1 MKNVSMALET
11 DSEKWLDFAKI
22 IALCIAP
29 YFLIKNYIDKYF
41 KDKAL
46 EREAALQVLINQTID
61 TRVTPEI
68 KRLADSVDKL
78 RETVSE
84 LQIKANNRQ

>member
-1 MKNVSMALET
+1 MKTLNMAIET

-22 IALCIAP
+22 VALCLGP
-29 YFLIKNYIDKYF
+29 FFLIKTCIDKYF
-41 KDKAL
+41 KDKAM
-46 EREAALQVLINQTID
+46 EREAALHVLINQTID

-78 RETVSE
+78 RETVMD
-84 LQIKANNRQ
+84 LQVKANNRS

>member
-1 MKNVSMALET
+1 MAIET

-22 IALCIAP
+22 VAVCLGP
-29 YFLIKNYIDKYF
+29 FFLIKSWIDKYF
-41 KDKAL
+41 KDKAM

-78 RETVSE
+78 RETVMD
-84 LQIKANNRQ
+84 LQVKANNRS